1 MELEERIINHFNTSM
16 EVNAVTV
23 EQYTPVIAHASE
35 LLLQTLVSEN
45 KILCCGNGGSASL
58 AQHFSTLLLNRFR
71 QERPGLP
78 AMSLS
83 SDGAITSGICDD
95 SNFADVY
102 AKQIRALGQPGDTL
116 MIISTHG
123 RSASLIQAIQAA
135 HDREMLVIA
144 LTGSN
149 GGDIPSLLGPDEVEI
164 CVPAEDG
171 VLIHSS
177 HLMLLHTLCDLIDH
191 QLFGSEY

>member
-16 EVNAVTV
+16 EVNAVTI
-23 EQYTPVIAHASE
+23 EQYTPLIAHASE

-45 KILCCGNGGSASL
+45 KILCCGNGGSAGL
-58 AQHFSTLLLNRFR
+58 AQHFSALLLNRFR

-78 AMSLS
+78 AISLS
-83 SDGAITSGICDD
+83 ADGAVATGICED
-95 SNFADVY
+95 SNFADIY

-116 MIISTHG
+116 LIMSTHG

-144 LTGSN
+144 LTGGN
-149 GGDIPSLLGPDEVEI
+149 GGDITSLLGPEEVEI
-164 CVPAEDG
+164 CVPAEDS
-171 VLIHSS
+171 VLVHHS